1 MLLKK
6 NFLQTSRKSMLV
18 ILCILC
24 FTSISWAQL
33 GWETKAPMPTAR
45 GWLSTCVVNNN
56 IYAVGGA
63 TDIGSNLDALEAFD
77 PLTNTWTTKTPMPT
91 PKGCAVACAVDGI
104 IYVFGGG
111 WYTVYST
118 VEAYDPSNDTWTTKS
133 PMPTARSGL
142 SVCEVDGII
151 YAISGF
157 TDLSN
162 STGTNAV
169 EAYDPKTDTWTTKA
183 PIPTPRAYFATSV
196 VNGIIYAITGFDRMS
211 APSLSNVE
219 AYDPVSDVWT
229 IKNDMPDP
237 RAGMTA
243 YTFDGNIYCF
253 GGVAYGGGPCYS
265 TISKYYP
272 ASDTWEEFS
281 DMLYA
286 AFSISSSSINGKL
299 YLIGG
304 LNDARTPLDIVYE
317 IDPQI
322 VLPVP
327 VELVSFTGNNVNGK
341 VLLEWK
347 TATELNNNGF
357 EVQRKAA
364 ESDFATIGFV
374 KGQGTTTNQKEYSYT
389 DKDLADGKYFY
400 RLKQIDF
407 DGTFEYSSEIEIEVR
422 IIDKFTLEQNYPN
435 PLNPTTT
442 IGYVLKDKSNA
453 KLTLLNAIGEEI
465 AVLVNKEQDKGYHK
479 VEFNAAN
486 LTSGVSSRGG
496 YASGVYFYQLRAGSF
511 VETRKMILMR

>member
-1 MLLKK
+1 MLLRQ
-6 NFLQTSRKSMLV
+6 NFLQIARKSMLI

-45 GWLSTCVVNNN
+45 GWLTTSVVNNN
-56 IYAVGGA
+56 IYAIGGA
-63 TDIGSNLDALEAFD
+63 LDIGSNLDAVEAFN
-77 PLTNTWTTKTPMPT
+77 PLTNTWITKTPMPT
-91 PKGCAVACAVDGI
+91 PRGCAAACAVDGI

-118 VEAYDPSNDTWTTKS
+118 VQAYDPSNDTWTTKS

-142 SVCEVDGII
+142 SVCVVDGII

-157 TDLSN
+157 TDLN
-162 STGTNAV
+162 THTGTNTV
-169 EAYDPKTDTWTTKA
+169 EAYNPKTDTWSTKA

-237 RAGMTA
+237 RAGMTSH
-243 YTFDGNIYCF
+243 TFDGKIYCF

-265 TISKYYP
+265 TISKYDP
-272 ASDTWEEFS
+272 ALDSWEDLSNAMPYEV
-281 DMLYA
+281 
-286 AFSISSSSINGKL
+286 FSISSSLLNGKL
-299 YLIGG
+299 YFIGG
-304 LNDARTPLDIVYE
+304 LNNDRTPLTTVYE
-317 IDPQI
+317 YTP
-322 VLPVP
+322 LPVP
-327 VELVSFTGNNVNGK
+327 VELVSFIGNNVNGK

-364 ESDFATIGFV
+364 ASEFAIIGFV

-389 DKDLADGKYFY
+389 DKNLIDGNYFY
-400 RLKQIDF
+400 RLKQIDYN
-407 DGTFEYSSEIEIEVR
+407 GSYEYSNVIEVDVR
-422 IIDKFTLEQNYPN
+422 LLNKFTLEQNYPN
-435 PLNPTTT
+435 PFNPTTK
-442 IGYVLKDKSNA
+442 ISW
-453 KLTLLNAIGEEI
+453 
-465 AVLVNKEQDKGYHK
+465 Q
-479 VEFNAAN
+479 
-486 LTSGVSSRGG
+486 SPVSSRQVLKVFDVLGNEIKTLVNEEKEAG
-496 YASGVYFYQLRAGSF
+496 YHSVDFNASELPSGVYFYRLQVYSASGGTKSF
-511 VETRKMILMR
+511 VQTRKMILLK